1 MLFLRKQQG
10 YYHRKVA
17 VPKRVL
23 IVDDGV
29 FFRKTL
35 REILTAGGYDVV
47 GEAENGVQ
55 ALAEA
60 IRLRPDIIILDV
72 VMPIKNGLEAAR
84 EISGLA
90 ISAKIVMCTSL
101 GYEPI
106 VDEAVSSGASGYIL
120 KPLNELKVLSALK
133 NLYPAETC

>member
-1 MLFLRKQQG
+1 M
-10 YYHRKVA
+10 
-17 VPKRVL
+17 PKRVL

-29 FFRKTL
+29 FFRKAL

-47 GEAENGVQ
+47 GEAENGEQ

-84 EISGLA
+84 EISGLS
-90 ISAKIVMCTSL
+90 IPAKIVMCTSL

-120 KPLNELKVLSALK
+120 KPLNEMKVLGALK

>member
-1 MLFLRKQQG
+1 M
-10 YYHRKVA
+10 
-17 VPKRVL
+17 PKRVL

-29 FFRKTL
+29 FFRKAL

-72 VMPIKNGLEAAR
+72 VMPVKNGLEAAR

-90 ISAKIVMCTSL
+90 MPTKIVMCTSL

-120 KPLNELKVLSALK
+120 KPLNEMKVLGALK
-133 NLYPAETC
+133 NLYPAEIC